1 MSRIQADFLLA
12 VVAVI
17 WGSAF
22 VSQSLGM
29 DSVGPYTFTSARFF
43 LGALIVTPLAWRELH
58 VRAKNDHVEA
68 LDRHDLKLIVAL
80 GSLLFLG
87 AVFQQIGIMSTTVTN
102 AGFLTALYVPLVPL
116 LSWLLFKQLPHWALW
131 PASAGCVAGTWLL
144 TGGEHISLNTGDSW
158 VIASSFFWAGHVLLI
173 GHSATHRAGAFT
185 VACGQFLV
193 VGVLASLAAII
204 FEPQSLEQLHAAA
217 GTIAY
222 AGILSVGI
230 GFTGQVIAQRHTP
243 ASDTAIILSLET
255 VFASIFGSLWLGERL
270 TPTGIA
276 GCTMIFVSILA
287 VQLLPLIRHPALP
300 DN

>member
-29 DSVGPYTFTSARFF
+29 ASVGPYAFTGARFL
-43 LGALIVTPLAWRELH
+43 LGALIVFPLAWRELH
-58 VRAKNDHVEA
+58 VRGKSEHIEP
-68 LDRHDLKLIVAL
+68 LDRYDLKLILAL
-80 GSLLFLG
+80 GTLLFLG

-116 LSWLLFKQLPHWALW
+116 FSWLLFKQLPHWAVW
-131 PASAGCVAGTWLL
+131 PASAGCVSGTWLL
-144 TGGEHISLNTGDSW
+144 TGGELISLNAGDAW

-173 GHSATHRAGAFT
+173 GHSATHRAGPFT

-193 VGVLASLAAII
+193 VGVLGSVAAVIT
-204 FEPQSLEQLHAAA
+204 EPLSVEVLKSAA

-222 AGILSVGI
+222 AGILSVGF

-243 ASDTAIILSLET
+243 AADTAIILSLET
-255 VFASIFGSLWLGERL
+255 AFAAIFGALWLGERL
-270 TPTGIA
+270 DSMGLI
-276 GCTMIFVSILA
+276 GCSLIFVSILA
-287 VQLLPLIRHPALP
+287 VQLLPLIRSQKR
-300 DN
+300 

>member
-29 DSVGPYTFTSARFF
+29 ASVGPYSFTGARFL
-43 LGALIVTPLAWRELH
+43 LGALIVLPLAWRELH
-58 VRAKNDHVEA
+58 IRGKNDQVEP
-68 LDRHDLKLIVAL
+68 LDRHDLKLILAL
-80 GSLLFLG
+80 GTLLFLG
-87 AVFQQIGIMSTTVTN
+87 AVFQQIGIISTTVTN

-116 LSWLLFKQLPHWALW
+116 ISWLLFKQLPHWAVW
-131 PASAGCVAGTWLL
+131 PASAGCVSGTWLL
-144 TGGEHISLNTGDSW
+144 TGGELISLNAGDAW

-173 GHSATHRAGAFT
+173 GHSATHRAGPFT

-193 VGVLASLAAII
+193 VGVLGSVAAVII
-204 FEPQSLEQLHAAA
+204 EPLSIDQLKTAA

-222 AGILSVGI
+222 AGILSVGF

-243 ASDTAIILSLET
+243 AADTAIILSLET
-255 VFASIFGSLWLGERL
+255 AFAAIFGALWLGERL
-270 TPTGIA
+270 DTTGLV
-276 GCTMIFVSILA
+276 GCSLIFVSILA
-287 VQLLPLIRHPALP
+287 VQLLPLIRSRR
-300 DN
+300 